1 MVIHY
6 NNNKVTVIY
15 HSRSEKFIVYQ
26 CSAIRVFAVFDM
38 EMKKKR
44 DNWSNLSEMLS
55 T

>member
-6 NNNKVTVIY
+6 NNKVTVIY

-38 EMKKKR
+38 EMKKKI